1 MSTTSHE
8 ACVLYLVPSIP
19 IICQG
24 ISVRRLHISYLAI
37 FRQIAKNLPL
47 ATPCDFCFPE
57 CRKAHLNLNPL
68 DQISGSAVLN
78 PLHYTFSSA
87 IILFIMVVITR
98 RTTQSIRVTRASCS
112 LAFRVGRDH
121 GHHPLVPYVR
131 VGRRPEMRG
140 VSRGS
145 TTTVATQ
152 EVHVPHRPPIRV
164 TRASSS
170 LAFRVGSDHG
180 HHHVPYVRVGRH
192 PEMRE
197 VSRGSTNIAA
207 TQEVHVP
214 HRPPIPRV
222 TRVSSSL
229 AFRRVV
235 RLHREMQQLG
245 NTKVPS
251 VVLPPSL
258 KSFEGVDLL
267 AKTNMMGTQDSSIF
281 IAYSDPSTPTDSGRH
296 LNSTPD
302 SEKTLPLPTPMQQ
315 SLDRFI
321 FRQPKLCPRR
331 RWDVNSCKWIRPAF
345 TFIDDN
351 YPLNMDI
358 N

>member
-1 MSTTSHE
+1 MPRIFTLCS
-8 ACVLYLVPSIP
+8 VLIIIP

-24 ISVRRLHISYLAI
+24 ISVRRLHLSYLAI
-37 FRQIAKNLPL
+37 YRQIAETLPL
-47 ATPCDFCFPE
+47 ATPCNFCIPE

-145 TTTVATQ
+145 T
-152 EVHVPHRPPIRV
+152 
-164 TRASSS
+164 
-170 LAFRVGSDHG
+170 
-180 HHHVPYVRVGRH
+180 
-192 PEMRE
+192 
-197 VSRGSTNIAA
+197 NIAA

-267 AKTNMMGTQDSSIF
+267 AKTNMMGTLHSSIF
-281 IAYSDPSTPTDSGRH
+281 IANSDPSTPTGSGRH

-331 RWDVNSCKWIRPAF
+331 RWDVHSCKWIRPAF

-351 YPLNMDI
+351 YPLNMII